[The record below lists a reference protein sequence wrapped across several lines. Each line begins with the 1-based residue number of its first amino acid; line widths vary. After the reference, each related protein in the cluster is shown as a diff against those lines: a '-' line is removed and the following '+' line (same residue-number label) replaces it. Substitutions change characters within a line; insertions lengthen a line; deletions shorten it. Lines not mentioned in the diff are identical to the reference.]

1 MLRRKLFFV
10 TILVIT
16 ITAYFDMAGVSPL
29 NPLAS
34 RIENGDIIYEG
45 TVKDIE
51 KGKTGYKFTVALDGI
66 SEEKSPL
73 VLISYYNENDEVYEL
88 YKKKIRFEACLEE
101 PSRRRNPGCFDYGK
115 YLKSKG
121 IYAVAS
127 VKSFET
133 VKDDESLL
141 CKVERKLA
149 EKKYSFSL
157 QRILRGSRPLLHSLS
172 LSESQLFK
180 LFATPQSIRHCYDS
194 FSILLKKFL

>member
-34 RIENGDIIYEG
+34 HIENGDIIYEG

-88 YKKKIRFEACLEE
+88 YKK
-101 PSRRRNPGCFDYGK
+101 
-115 YLKSKG
+115 
-121 IYAVAS
+121 
-127 VKSFET
+127 
-133 VKDDESLL
+133 
-141 CKVERKLA
+141 
-149 EKKYSFSL
+149 
-157 QRILRGSRPLLHSLS
+157 
-172 LSESQLFK
+172 
-180 LFATPQSIRHCYDS
+180 
-194 FSILLKKFL
+194 